1 MIERKEAPAGEK
13 ESSRKDNPAGTR
25 CAPEQACGQK
35 ERPQTIFPFTPLPSS
50 LLSSMQQERLCKQ
63 IPDGKSKRPLLSSM
77 QQEQPCKQRPD
88 GKSKRPLLSFMQQ
101 EQPNGKPMTN
111 VLIPTLLSSMQQEQ
125 RARFGNEAYRFF
137 SFIHTTRA
145 SVNP

>member
-77 QQEQPCKQRPD
+77 QQEQ
-88 GKSKRPLLSFMQQ
+88 
-101 EQPNGKPMTN
+101 
-111 VLIPTLLSSMQQEQ
+111 